1 MPAAFGA
8 SLLPLELLL
17 HGWDIAQGA
26 GRDIR
31 VSDDV
36 VGYVR
41 TLADPVVPGGRERGS
56 FADEVTPAADA
67 SPLDRLAAFAGRTPI
82 SA

>member
-26 GRDIR
+26 GREIR
-31 VSDDV
+31 VSDEV

-41 TLADPVVPGGRERGS
+41 TLADTVVPGGRERGS
-56 FADEVTPAADA
+56 FADEVTPGAGA
-67 SPLDRLAAFAGRTPI
+67 SPLERLAAFAGRTPI
-82 SA
+82 TR

>member
-1 MPAAFGA
+1 MPASVGA
-8 SLLPLELLL
+8 SLLSLELLL

-26 GRDIR
+26 GREIR

-41 TLADPVVPGGRERGS
+41 TLADPVVPAGRERGS
-56 FADEVTPAADA
+56 FADEVTPATDA
-67 SPLDRLAAFAGRTPI
+67 TPLDRLAAFAGRTPI